1 MVGLGE
7 FNQKRII
14 MAITF
19 NENLLGKMVI
29 EQNGNEYEIE
39 IRQGNC
45 LAVFIYKTEDG
56 YGLYN
61 FYADL
66 DHIKRIRKS
75 HEGKLLFYDKVVSCR
90 LNLRYKEAQTLARYF
105 AMDGVEVVGY
115 YE

>member
-1 MVGLGE
+1 
-7 FNQKRII
+7 
-14 MAITF
+14 MAVQFYETM
-19 NENLLGKMVI
+19 LGKMVI
-29 EQNGNEYEIE
+29 EQERMVDGQLVSQQYEIE

-45 LAVFIYKTEDG
+45 LAVFIYETGEG

-66 DHIKRIRKS
+66 DHIKRIKKS
-75 HEGKLLFYDKVVSCR
+75 HKGKLLLYDKVVSCR
-90 LNLRYKEAQTLARYF
+90 LNLRYKESVTLAKYF